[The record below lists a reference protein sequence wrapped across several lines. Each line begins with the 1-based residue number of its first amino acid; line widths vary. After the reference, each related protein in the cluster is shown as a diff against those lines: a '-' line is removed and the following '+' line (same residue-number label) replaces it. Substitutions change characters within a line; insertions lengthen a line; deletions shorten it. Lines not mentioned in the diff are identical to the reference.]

1 MRAAC
6 PRRVRAAESIRQ
18 RPCPAGADWPLCC
31 RLAIKPEQFRTI
43 LGAEGFD
50 GFSRQIVRAR
60 VRACGSRYSRRS
72 RRRAGAQGRRYQGA
86 VVLRAQRNAFRR
98 SDQAE
103 ESLALEHP
111 DRRRHAKEPASSF
124 LVSVVILGKPD
135 SYDKQRA
142 VSVVVTDKTK
152 KSVVMQRQFSGLA
165 FDRSGRVV
173 KALFVENRTCASIE
187 ITARSG
193 DSVRTEAL
201 PFECGE

>member
-1 MRAAC
+1 MGFPGKLSALAFALAGL
-6 PRRVRAAESIRQ
+6 VILAG
-18 RPCPAGADWPLCC
+18 PAGAQALKVGD
-31 RLAIKPEQFRTI
+31 IKVQLFYELSGTLSDDLTKQKNLSLWNTLI
-43 LGAEGFD
+43 GEGD
-50 GFSRQIVRAR
+50 
-60 VRACGSRYSRRS
+60 
-72 RRRAGAQGRRYQGA
+72 
-86 VVLRAQRNAFRR
+86 
-98 SDQAE
+98 
-103 ESLALEHP
+103 
-111 DRRRHAKEPASSF
+111 AKEPASSF